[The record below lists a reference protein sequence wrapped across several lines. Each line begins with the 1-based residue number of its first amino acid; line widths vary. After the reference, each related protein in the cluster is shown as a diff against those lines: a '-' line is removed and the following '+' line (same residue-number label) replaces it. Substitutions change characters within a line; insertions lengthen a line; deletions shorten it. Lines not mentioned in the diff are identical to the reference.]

1 MPDRAS
7 WLILLGFLAVLTLV
21 LWGTARLIRS
31 QGGPRRACRRIVWEA
46 RMTRRAFAE
55 PFRVLRRHRRWAR
68 ILSGHLA
75 DPTASDR
82 ALAALD
88 HADAVADDG
97 CYALAVQLN
106 PARDR
111 VRVVLAGRDP
121 GAPATPWQEA
131 TADPGEWT
139 WSAPAASLDGPG
151 GPDRLL
157 LALGVDRRLPGVVLV
172 DWSRGPAALAVEGD
186 PHAARGVL
194 QALAAQIDHLPDGP
208 PVHVARGVHPRHH
221 GPDLDTLLDTL
232 GDGPPPGDPD
242 AGPTVTPVVVCWS
255 PAPDQAAR
263 LSELC
268 AAGRLRAL
276 VGGRLPGACW
286 TLHVE
291 PGGRLLAPGLQL
303 DLESAAL
310 PRAIARTIRRT
321 PRRPAAATGVPGPG
335 SAAPAAAEA
344 GARAESPA
352 GARTETRAEARAE
365 ADVAGDFAEPEPQ
378 AAAARPVPVPVPAP
392 ATVPGPRAEPDL
404 AEPDFTEPDLAEP
417 DFTEPDL
424 AEPHFTEPDLAEPHF
439 TEPDLAEPD
448 FTEPDPAEPD
458 GGPGPAP
465 RSPAPAA
472 EQATPARTAEPAEP
486 DPGRAD
492 GAGDDDLAEPAPAA
506 PPSRSG
512 GISAASGP
520 TNERTSS
527 QP

>member
-1 MPDRAS
+1 MYTWLALGMPDRAS
-7 WLILLGFLAVLTLV
+7 WLILLGFLAVLTLL

-31 QGGPRRACRRIVWEA
+31 QGGPRRTCRRIVWEA

-55 PFRVLRRHRRWAR
+55 PFRVLRRHRRWSR

-75 DPTASDR
+75 DPTAPDR

-232 GDGPPPGDPD
+232 VAGPPPGEAV
-242 AGPTVTPVVVCWS
+242 AGQAVTPVVVCWS

-291 PGGRLLAPGLQL
+291 PGGRLLAPGLHL

-321 PRRPAAATGVPGPG
+321 PRRPAAATGVPGPR
-335 SAAPAAAEA
+335 SAASAATQAVP
-344 GARAESPA
+344 RAEPPAVPRAEPPA
-352 GARTETRAEARAE
+352 GARTEARTGARTD
-365 ADVAGDFAEPEPQ
+365 ADVAGDFAEPQPEPRP
-378 AAAARPVPVPVPAP
+378 AAARPVPVP
-392 ATVPGPRAEPDL
+392 GPRAQPDL
-404 AEPDFTEPDLAEP
+404 T
-417 DFTEPDL
+417 
-424 AEPHFTEPDLAEPHF
+424 
-439 TEPDLAEPD
+439 EPD

-458 GGPGPAP
+458 LTEPDDGPGSAP
-465 RSPAPAA
+465 RPPAPAA
-472 EQATPARTAEPAEP
+472 EQATPARTAEP
-486 DPGRAD
+486 DPSRAD
-492 GAGDDDLAEPAPAA
+492 GSGDGGSGDDDLAEPAPAA

>member
-31 QGGPRRACRRIVWEA
+31 QGGPRRTCRRIVWEA

-121 GAPATPWQEA
+121 GAPATPWQQA

-151 GPDRLL
+151 HPDRLL

-232 GDGPPPGDPD
+232 GDDPPPGDAV

-291 PGGRLLAPGLQL
+291 PGGRLLAPGLHL

-321 PRRPAAATGVPGPG
+321 PRRPAPATGVPVPG
-335 SAAPAAAEA
+335 SATPATAEA

-352 GARTETRAEARAE
+352 GARTEARAEARTE
-365 ADVAGDFAEPEPQ
+365 ADVAGDFAEPEPEPQ
-378 AAAARPVPVPVPAP
+378 PAAARPAPVPVP
-392 ATVPGPRAEPDL
+392 VPGPRAEPDL
-404 AEPDFTEPDLAEP
+404 TEPDL
-417 DFTEPDL
+417 T
-424 AEPHFTEPDLAEPHF
+424 
-439 TEPDLAEPD
+439 EPD
-448 FTEPDPAEPD
+448 FTEPDPAGPDPTEPD
-458 GGPGPAP
+458 GGPGPARRP
-465 RSPAPAA
+465 SAPAA

-492 GAGDDDLAEPAPAA
+492 GSGNDGSGNDDDLAEPDPAA

>member
-31 QGGPRRACRRIVWEA
+31 QGGPRRTCRRIVWEA

-68 ILSGHLA
+68 ILA
-75 DPTASDR
+75 DPTASDS

-121 GAPATPWQEA
+121 GAPAAPWQQA

-139 WSAPAASLDGPG
+139 WSAPAASLDGPSLDG
-151 GPDRLL
+151 PGHPDRLL

-232 GDGPPPGDPD
+232 GDGPPPGDGL
-242 AGPTVTPVVVCWS
+242 AGPPVTPVVVCWS

-263 LSELC
+263 LSDLC

-291 PGGRLLAPGLQL
+291 PGGRLLAPGLHL

-310 PRAIARTIRRT
+310 PRAIARSIRRT

-335 SAAPAAAEA
+335 SAAPAAAGA
-344 GARAESPA
+344 GARAQSPA
-352 GARTETRAEARAE
+352 GGRAE

-378 AAAARPVPVPVPAP
+378 PPAARPAPAPVPDPLP
-392 ATVPGPRAEPDL
+392 VPGPRAEPDL
-404 AEPDFTEPDLAEP
+404 T
-417 DFTEPDL
+417 
-424 AEPHFTEPDLAEPHF
+424 EPHFTEPDP
-439 TEPDLAEPD
+439 TEPDFTEPD
-448 FTEPDPAEPD
+448 FTEPDPAEPED
-458 GGPGPAP
+458 GPGPARRP
-465 RSPAPAA
+465 SAPAA
-472 EQATPARTAEPAEP
+472 EQTTPARTAEPAEP

-492 GAGDDDLAEPAPAA
+492 GSGDDEDLAEPAPAA